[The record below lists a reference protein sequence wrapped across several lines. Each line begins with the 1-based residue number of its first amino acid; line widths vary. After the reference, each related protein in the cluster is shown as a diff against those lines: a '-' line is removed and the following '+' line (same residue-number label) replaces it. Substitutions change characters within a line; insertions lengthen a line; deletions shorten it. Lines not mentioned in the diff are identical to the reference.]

1 MNNLINKIFGFIRN
15 ESLLISPKTKSLA
28 AVQIGEKWGY
38 IDTTGKI
45 VVEPQFE
52 EADYFI

>member
-1 MNNLINKIFGFIRN
+1 MFGDYEHR
-15 ESLLISPKTKSLA
+15 
-28 AVQIGEKWGY
+28 KWGY